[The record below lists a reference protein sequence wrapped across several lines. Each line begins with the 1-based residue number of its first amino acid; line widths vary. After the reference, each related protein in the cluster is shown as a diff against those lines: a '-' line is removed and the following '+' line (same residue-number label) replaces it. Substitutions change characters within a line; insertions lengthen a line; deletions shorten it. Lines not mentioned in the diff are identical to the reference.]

1 MTCIA
6 SAHVTFVDVPIRKPL
21 RNSRGVLSSARRGIV
36 ELATDDGLT
45 GFGEFSSRV
54 SPDVARAVMPTLVGL
69 SAFDVSKLRLR
80 VGGGKFP
87 DQAAAILL
95 AGIEMAFLD
104 LQGKAIG
111 RPVHDLLGG
120 AMRPEIPLIGYVFR
134 HPHLQ
139 AHGQAA
145 RPEQPMHE
153 LVADVVEEFGFGTV
167 KLKAGAVDP
176 DADVSDAEAVR
187 ERFPDLALRIDPSG
201 SWPVPT
207 TLKLLPRLAALDLEW
222 LEDPVMTAFAMH
234 EVRARTSI
242 PLATN
247 MCVTS
252 PWDLPPAVTRVP
264 VDVVLLDLWFLGG
277 LHGSV
282 EFQRALDAFRFGIGI
297 HAGGGSPALGIG
309 QAAALH
315 LAAALPQ
322 LPFAADSFY
331 HHLCDDILAEAHHIT
346 GGCLPVPA
354 GPGLGVDVD
363 RDQLE
368 RYRIRDV

>member
-6 SAHVTFVDVPIRKPL
+6 SARLTVVDVPIRRPL
-21 RNSRGVLSSARRGIV
+21 RNSRGVLTSARRGIIR
-36 ELATDDGLT
+36 LTSDDGLH
-45 GFGEFSSRV
+45 GYGEVSSRV
-54 SPDVARAVMPTLVGL
+54 SPDVARSVLSTLTGL
-69 SAFDVSKLRLR
+69 SAFDIGRLRLR

-87 DQAAAILL
+87 DQAMAILL
-95 AGIEMAFLD
+95 AGIEMACLD

-120 AMRPEIPLIGYVFR
+120 AMRNEIPLIAYVFL
-134 HPHLQ
+134 HPKEP
-139 AHGQAA
+139 G
-145 RPEQPMHE
+145 RPEQEMHD

-167 KLKAGAVDP
+167 KLKAGAVEP
-176 DADVSDAEAVR
+176 ASDVTAAEAVR
-187 ERFPDLALRIDPSG
+187 ERFPDIALRIDPSG

-207 TLKLLPRLAALDLEW
+207 TLKLLPRLARLDLEW
-222 LEDPVMTAFAMH
+222 LEDPVMTTYAMAQ
-234 EVRARTSI
+234 VRARTTI

-252 PWDLPPAVTRVP
+252 PWDLPHAVTQVP

-277 LHGSV
+277 LHASV

-297 HAGGGSPALGIG
+297 HAGGGSPALGVG

-322 LPFAADSFY
+322 LDFAADSFY
-331 HHLCDDILAEAHHIT
+331 HHLCDDILGEHAHRIVD
-346 GGCLPVPA
+346 GGLRVPS
-354 GPGLGVDVD
+354 GPGLGVVVD
-363 RDQLE
+363 EEQIE
-368 RYRIRDV
+368 RYRVRDL